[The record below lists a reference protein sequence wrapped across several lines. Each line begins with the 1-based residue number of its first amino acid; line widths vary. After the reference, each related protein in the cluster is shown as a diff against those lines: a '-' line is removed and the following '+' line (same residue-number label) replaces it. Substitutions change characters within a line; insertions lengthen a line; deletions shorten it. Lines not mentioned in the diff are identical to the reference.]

1 MPVQIDQRLR
11 LYLTHRAAL
20 VDYAAPI
27 VGCRAT
33 AEDVVQEA
41 FVRFAGEPT
50 VVEVN
55 HVSQPVGY
63 LYRIVRNLAVDW
75 ARRLSAQAYSNQP
88 APDSVVSAV
97 PAGTPT
103 PEEHAAYREELAIVA
118 TALDELP
125 ERTRLVFE
133 MHRLEGLTLK
143 EVAQQMGISITL
155 THQLVRRAMTHCADR
170 LDSHMV

>member
-1 MPVQIDQRLR
+1 MPIQIDQRLG
-11 LYLTHRAAL
+11 LYLAHRAAL

-41 FVRFAGEPT
+41 FVRFTGEAAL
-50 VVEVN
+50 VEVD

-75 ARRLSAQAYSNQP
+75 ARRLSAQSYSKQVV
-88 APDSVVSAV
+88 PDSFMETV

-103 PEEHAAYREELAIVA
+103 PEDYAAYREELAIV
-118 TALDELP
+118 TRALDELP
-125 ERTRLVFE
+125 RRTRLAFE
-133 MHRLEGLTLK
+133 MHRLDGLTLK
-143 EVAQQMGISITL
+143 EVAGQMGISITL

-170 LDSHMV
+170 LDSHLA